1 MTTTTTATK
10 ITEAAASL
18 LPGVG
23 VDVGTAN
30 ICVCRRTVDGNFSV
44 QHHRNMLFEMDA
56 SDEAVDL
63 LERSKYLYLHTDNHY
78 YIVGEDAL
86 RLVNAL
92 GRGEI
97 LRPMANG
104 LLNPNLKKAQALMN
118 HILATI
124 VGPPITP
131 NEPLR
136 FSVPANPVDR
146 PEMNNLFHQMVLTE
160 FFRRLGYSPKPIN
173 EALANLYK
181 EAPSMT
187 VEGESEY
194 PLTGL
199 SLSCGAGM
207 ANACLAVNGLPTV
220 EFSITKSGDHID
232 QQVAAATGERLTR
245 IIRVKE
251 KELDLGQEP
260 ANEMLQALSI
270 YYDEFIKRI
279 LTKMGQEFTA
289 RKVSLDGAIDIVV
302 CGGTAMARN
311 FIGRAQKVVAGL
323 DLPFKIRAVRLSDD
337 PFYSVAEGACL
348 AALSDH
354 DKKET

>member
-1 MTTTTTATK
+1 
-10 ITEAAASL
+10 
-18 LPGVG
+18 
-23 VDVGTAN
+23 
-30 ICVCRRTVDGNFSV
+30 
-44 QHHRNMLFEMDA
+44 
-56 SDEAVDL
+56 
-63 LERSKYLYLHTDNHY
+63 
-78 YIVGEDAL
+78 
-86 RLVNAL
+86 
-92 GRGEI
+92 
-97 LRPMANG
+97 
-104 LLNPNLKKAQALMN
+104 
-118 HILATI
+118 
-124 VGPPITP
+124 
-131 NEPLR
+131 
-136 FSVPANPVDR
+136 
-146 PEMNNLFHQMVLTE
+146 
-160 FFRRLGYSPKPIN
+160 
-173 EALANLYK
+173 
-181 EAPSMT
+181 MT